1 MPKLDKSL
9 RFHNSTLQQRPPSSS
24 PCLQTS
30 YGSEHPVI
38 LLDNNHG
45 HIVEDVAHG
54 RKTQNVATC
63 KTSGRANIT
72 DATCP
77 IVVHYLWKF
86 DRHSQIMC
94 VLSDPSKWGSRG
106 NLSRLRCRPAHV
118 HFPSSLRPAVPLDL
132 SVPVVLLYV
141 SNFSQT
147 CTALTKKPSPFYS
160 TLPPWFFNGTAAMEL
175 EVSRILQK
183 YSQNTVNTDYRKR

>member
-24 PCLQTS
+24 PCFQTS

-94 VLSDPSKWGSRG
+94 VLSDPSKWDLEGTCLAVAAVRPTFISHPASVQLFRWTC
-106 NLSRLRCRPAHV
+106 LSPLFCYM
-118 HFPSSLRPAVPLDL
+118 FPISHKLAQS
-132 SVPVVLLYV
+132 
-141 SNFSQT
+141 
-147 CTALTKKPSPFYS
+147 
-160 TLPPWFFNGTAAMEL
+160 
-175 EVSRILQK
+175 
-183 YSQNTVNTDYRKR
+183 